1 MDKSTNSKHTKPGGS
16 SAVTTSIQYHQM
28 EMEQLAM
35 QMACELVLTREVP
48 VAGEKSLCKI
58 ERQMSMNHDGLGQ
71 LHNELQVTK
80 VRYEPQ

>member
-1 MDKSTNSKHTKPGGS
+1 
-16 SAVTTSIQYHQM
+16 
-28 EMEQLAM
+28 MEQLAM

-80 VRYEPQ
+80 VRYEPQWKACDLGAIAIDYLWL